1 MADFQDLKSK
11 AVTASLWA
19 ILEKFSLQIV
29 QFVVSIVLARLLEPK
44 DYGLI
49 ALTGIFTSLSAAIID
64 GGFEKTLIRAKTL
77 DPVQIDSVF
86 YVNLFL
92 GLLLMG
98 VLWTSA
104 GAIGVFFHE
113 PGLPPVL
120 RIVSITLPLSGFT
133 CTQRVLLM
141 KELRFKKISLA
152 QMASSTAGGIVGI
165 VMALKG
171 AGVWALVGSLL
182 TAQVVTV
189 VIFWARSEWY
199 PRLRFSYSSIK
210 DMLPYGT
217 NVMFVSLLFFL
228 MLQFNTFI
236 VGKMYNNTELGY
248 FNRGGRFPDLLVSLV
263 QSIVLKLA
271 FPLFAKV
278 RDEKE
283 QLAEVLRRTTQL
295 VAFICFPLL
304 ALLFVNAFDLTL
316 VLLSAKWT
324 PSVIFLELFCFITLL
339 EPFVVIYRELIL
351 AKGHARLTMRIFLLT
366 SAGEIALVLFLARFG
381 IMYVVIASIISKTV
395 QYIVYLNSSSR
406 VSGIP
411 WKHDL
416 RWIAPYFA
424 IAVVMGVLVMG
435 LGLLL
440 EKTSLP
446 IIANLIIKLVT
457 GALIYALLAWIF
469 RLREVEMLRNLYRK
483 FGMRFHP
490 VQLRNDLYM
499 VAGLAI
505 RRSQLHRLFR
515 LRNDD
520 RPTFPHK
527 LVYLCGREGQRY
539 LNASLTS
546 VYLFWDS
553 LPEVIVISDGTPL
566 NKVVSWPRKL
576 EVISYKDAYDHF
588 KGCGNE
594 DLCAYADRIVY
605 GKKFIS
611 LAYLAQQSPV
621 LYSDTDVLWY
631 SSPKMEDI
639 PTGETYVKM
648 GSDVA
653 SGYYSASML
662 EQLEEDRCLENTPFN
677 AGLMYVAGNLASY
690 PKWNELCNYL
700 ATHQAPNAST
710 DYSEQTAFAI
720 LANHFNAASYW
731 TPGQVLIRTDD
742 VYRLEYTL
750 KHSPGIMARHYVNT
764 RPVAFWRD
772 FVYICFNKKLSA

>member
-19 ILEKFSLQIV
+19 IVEKFSLQIV
-29 QFVVSIVLARLLEPK
+29 QFVVSIVLARLLEPR

-49 ALTGIFTSLSAAIID
+49 ALTGIFTALSAAIID

-77 DPVQIDSVF
+77 EPIQIDSVF
-86 YVNLFL
+86 YVNLIL
-92 GLLLMG
+92 GFLLMAI
-98 VLWTSA
+98 LWTSA

-113 PGLPPVL
+113 SGLPPVL

-152 QMASSTAGGIVGI
+152 QMASSSLAGIVGI

-171 AGVWALVGSLL
+171 AGVWALVGSMLVGQL
-182 TAQVVTV
+182 VTV
-189 VIFWARSEWY
+189 GIFWTKSEWY
-199 PRLRFSYSSIK
+199 PRLRFSFSSIR

-217 NVMFVSLLFFL
+217 SVMFVSLLFFL

-236 VGKMYNNTELGY
+236 VGKLYNNTELGY
-248 FNRGGRFPDLLVSLV
+248 FNRGGRFPDLLVSLIQAV
-263 QSIVLKLA
+263 VLKLA

-278 RDEKE
+278 RDEKA
-283 QLAEVLRRTTQL
+283 QLEEVLRRTIQL

-304 ALLFVNAFDLTL
+304 ALLFVNAFDITF
-316 VLLSAKWT
+316 VLLSAKWA

-339 EPFVVIYRELIL
+339 EPFVVVYRELIL
-351 AKGHARLTMRIFLLT
+351 AKGLARLMMRIFVLT
-366 SAGEIALVLFLARFG
+366 SAGEIALVLLLAHFG
-381 IMYVVIASIISKTV
+381 ILYVIVASIISKTV
-395 QYIVYLNSSSR
+395 QYIVYLGFSSR
-406 VSGIP
+406 VSGIS

-416 RWIAPYFA
+416 SWIAPYFFISA
-424 IAVVMGVLVMG
+424 ATGVLVKG

-440 EKTSLP
+440 EQTSMP
-446 IIANLIIKLVT
+446 TMVNLIIKLVA
-457 GALIYALLAWIF
+457 GALIYVLLCWVF
-469 RLREVEMLRNLYRK
+469 RLRELEMLRGLYKR
-483 FGMRFHP
+483 FGTRLHP
-490 VQLRNDLYM
+490 SRLRNKVYKA
-499 VAGLAI
+499 AGLAI
-505 RRSQLHRLFR
+505 RRSALHRIFR

-527 LVYLCGREGQRY
+527 LVYMCGKEGQRY

-566 NKVVSWPRKL
+566 RGIVSWPRKL
-576 EVISYKDAYDHF
+576 EIISYETAYDYF
-588 KGCGNE
+588 KTNSNP
-594 DLCAYADRIVY
+594 DLCAYADRLVY

-611 LAYLAQQSPV
+611 LIYLSHQFPI

-631 SSPKMEDI
+631 STPELSTMPADV
-639 PTGETYVKM
+639 PYVKM

-653 SGYYSASML
+653 TGYYAGSVL
-662 EQLEEDRCLENTPFN
+662 ESLDEFKCLNNIPLN
-677 AGLMYVAGNLASY
+677 AGLMYLNGDLSTY
-690 PKWNELCNYL
+690 PKWSELCHQL
-700 ATHQAPNAST
+700 ATHQPAPGCM
-710 DYSEQTAFAI
+710 DYTEQTAFAI

-731 TPGQVLIRTDD
+731 THGEVLIRTDD
-742 VYRLEYTL
+742 FFRLEYTL

>member
-19 ILEKFSLQIV
+19 IVEKFSLQIV
-29 QFVVSIVLARLLEPK
+29 QFVVSVVLARLLEPK

-77 DPVQIDSVF
+77 EPVQIDSVF
-86 YVNLFL
+86 YVNLIL

-98 VLWTSA
+98 VLWSSA
-104 GAIGVFFHE
+104 GAIAVFFHE
-113 PGLPPVL
+113 PGLGPVL

-133 CTQRVLLM
+133 CVQRVLLM

-152 QMASSTAGGIVGI
+152 QIASSSAGGVVGI

-182 TAQVVTV
+182 TVQIITV
-189 VIFWARSEWY
+189 VIFWIKADWY
-199 PRLRFSYSSIK
+199 PRLHFSYAAIK

-217 NVMFVSLLFFL
+217 NIMFVSLLFFL

-236 VGKMYNNTELGY
+236 VGKFYNNTELGF
-248 FNRGGRFPDLLVSLV
+248 FNRGGRLPDLLVSLV

-283 QLAEVLRRTTQL
+283 QLQEVLRRTTQM

-304 ALLFVNAFDLTL
+304 ALLFVNAYDITL
-316 VLLSAKWT
+316 VLFTAKWI
-324 PSVIFLELFCFITLL
+324 PSVIFMELFCFITLL
-339 EPFVVIYRELIL
+339 EPFIVIYRELIL
-351 AKGHARLTMRIFLLT
+351 AKGHAKLMMRIFVLT

-381 IMYVVIASIISKTV
+381 IMYVVVASIISKAI
-395 QYIVYLNSSSR
+395 QYFVYLGCSSR
-406 VSGIP
+406 ISGIS

-416 RWIAPYFA
+416 SWITPYFL
-424 IAVVMGVLVMG
+424 IAGVMGVLVKG
-435 LGLLL
+435 LGFVLDQTTMPHVATL
-440 EKTSLP
+440 T
-446 IIANLIIKLVT
+446 IKLVA
-457 GALIYALLAWIF
+457 GAIVYALLSWTF
-469 RLREVEMLRNLYRK
+469 KLGELDMLRGLYRR
-483 FGMRFHP
+483 FGTRFHP
-490 VQLRNDLYM
+490 GRLRNDIYL

-527 LVYLCGREGQRY
+527 LVYMCGKEGQRY

-566 NKVVSWPRKL
+566 HNIVSWPRKL
-576 EVISYKDAYDHF
+576 EVISWEKAYGYFRDKD
-588 KGCGNE
+588 NL
-594 DLCAYADRIVY
+594 DLCAYADRLVY

-611 LAYLAQQSPV
+611 LVYLSQQFPI

-631 SSPKMEDI
+631 GTPEI
-639 PTGETYVKM
+639 PSVPADAPYVKM

-653 SGYYSASML
+653 TGYYAGSML
-662 EQLEEDRCLENTPFN
+662 ESLGDDRCLNNIPLN
-677 AGLMYVAGNLASY
+677 AGLMYLNGDLSTY
-690 PKWNELCNYL
+690 PKWPELCRQL
-700 ATHQAPNAST
+700 ATHRPEPGCM
-710 DYSEQTAFAI
+710 DYTEQTAFAI

-731 TPGQVLIRTDD
+731 THGEVLIRTDD
-742 VYRLEYTL
+742 FFRLEFTL